1 MDHLPH
7 GGHRLPFKIPYLCKE
22 PYNHKGEWLDYPD
35 TQGFNLDH
43 IRFHTFHHYSPEIV
57 PAFLQSWLYFGL
69 LFSILPINPV
79 VSDFL
84 TEDERGRKFITTS
97 KLPMYL
103 TKWKLHAKALS
114 KEEKLS
120 LWRKNFLILDE
131 ARSTINVVAGW
142 PESMILSYN
151 PLPPVSREVGLSFVL
166 LGRALEV
173 ANRQILNPE
182 DQEGRIPWAE
192 GSLLLEHME
201 IQGWCPFLVAGVDHN
216 LSIEGKYFAATM
228 GPPKVQRNHRK
239 CTDNVCMYRSPGIQ
253 HVTPTCECIM
263 FTPDIDKMEEILAEK
278 KLPLL
283 RFVTNSDF
291 KEGRLE
297 VVRGEE
303 GTKYVAM
310 SHVWSDGLG
319 NFEGNSMPGCQL
331 SRIQKA
337 IDSLYHDELAIY
349 DSNSLSIPFWMDT
362 LLIPN
367 DPKLEKI
374 KKDTIINMTQI
385 YKNANNVV
393 VIDSEVATCSR
404 NSDPLDI
411 LHCILLSNW
420 LRRLWTL
427 QEGVFAHSIHFLL
440 SDGTTSLGALM
451 YSRDSS
457 IGVGLEAWTR
467 EYFMSRFAQG
477 LENIDKPVLNDAKK
491 ADVREEESRL
501 EFLALSPEERK
512 PKDLDT
518 AHEDPLLRAQRE
530 QIRRRWNTEAA
541 IVGVIRAIADRVST
555 FQSDEA
561 LCIALLLG
569 VDVSE
574 IIGAQQKLK
583 AWEEAKKAH
592 PDDFKCPRARD
603 ERLKLESEPM
613 LILLRLLDGSIPPGI
628 ILTPGPYQNTPG
640 FRWAPKSFLAGPEHR
655 DTLQSYPLVISEEY
669 PSTNMWDRHPSSL
682 CQEGGLRV
690 VFPGLLLGKVKE
702 NCYLDWAF
710 VIDTL
715 PSMDLNAK
723 DEIIEG
729 KPPRIWRCT
738 YKNNPD
744 SPPWTK
750 IRPSWRNSTSIG
762 IIICSYQREW
772 RNNALSGLMVRLKGE
787 VIEKGKKSMHVERI
801 CKVVIMGAPVYD
813 DQSWIKEPEKRVSGS
828 WLPMT
833 QQWCVD

>member
-7 GGHRLPFKIPYLCKE
+7 GGHLLPFKIPYLCKE

-43 IRFHTFHHYSPEIV
+43 IRFHTFHHYSPESV

-69 LFSILPINPV
+69 LFSILPIKPT

-84 TEDERGRKFITTS
+84 TEDEKGRKFITTS
-97 KLPMYL
+97 ELPIYL

-114 KEEKLS
+114 KEERLS

-142 PESMILSYN
+142 PETMILSYN
-151 PLPPVSREVGLSFVL
+151 PLPPVSREVALSFVL
-166 LGRALEV
+166 LGQVLEV

-182 DQEGRIPWAE
+182 TQESRFLWAE
-192 GSLLLEHME
+192 GSLLVEHME
-201 IQGWCPFLVAGVDHN
+201 IQGWCPFLVAGVDHS
-216 LSIEGKYFAATM
+216 LSVEGKYFAATM

-239 CTDNVCMYRSPGIQ
+239 CTDNICLYRSPGIQ
-253 HVTPTCECIM
+253 HVTPTCKCIM
-263 FTPDIDKMEEILAEK
+263 FTPDIDKMEEILAENR
-278 KLPLL
+278 LPLL
-283 RFVTNSDF
+283 RFVTKPGF
-291 KEGRLE
+291 EGGRLE

-303 GTKYVAM
+303 GAKYVAM

-319 NFEGNSMPGCQL
+319 NFDGNSMLGCQL

-337 IDSLYHDELAIY
+337 VDSLYHDELSLY
-349 DSNSLSIPFWMDT
+349 DSNTPSVPFWMDT

-385 YKNANNVV
+385 YKNANNVL
-393 VIDSEVATCSR
+393 VIDSEVATCSLT
-404 NSDPLDI
+404 SDPLEV

-440 SDGTTSLGALM
+440 SDGTASLGALM

-457 IGVGLEAWTR
+457 IGVGLKAWMR
-467 EYFMSRFAQG
+467 EYFMSRFARG
-477 LENIDKPVLNDAKK
+477 LEKIDN
-491 ADVREEESRL
+491 ADVREEENL
-501 EFLALSPEERK
+501 VNFLALSPEEQK
-512 PKDLDT
+512 QKDLDT
-518 AHEDPLLRAQRE
+518 PHEDPLVQAQRE
-530 QIRRRWNTEAA
+530 RIRRRWNAEAT
-541 IVGVIRAIADRVST
+541 IVRAIRAIADRVST

-574 IIGAQQKLK
+574 IISAQQELK
-583 AWEEAKKAH
+583 AWEESEKAH

-628 ILTPGPYQNTPG
+628 ILLPGPHQNTPG

-655 DTLQSYPLVISEEY
+655 NTLDYYPLVISEEF
-669 PSTNMWDRHPSSL
+669 PSTNKWDRHPSSL
-682 CQEGGLRV
+682 CHDGGLRV

-702 NCYLDWAF
+702 NYCLDWTF
-710 VIDTL
+710 VIDTS
-715 PSMDLNAK
+715 PSMDLNTE

-729 KPPRIWRCT
+729 KPPRMWRCT
-738 YKNNPD
+738 YRNDPD

-750 IRPSWRNSTSIG
+750 VRPSWQNSTRVG
-762 IIICSYQREW
+762 IIICSYTRQW

-787 VIEKGKKSMHVERI
+787 VIEKGKRSMHVERI
-801 CKVVIMGAPVYD
+801 CKVTIMGAPEYD
-813 DQSWIKEPEKRVSGS
+813 DLCWIKEPEKRVSGS
-828 WLPMT
+828 WLSMT